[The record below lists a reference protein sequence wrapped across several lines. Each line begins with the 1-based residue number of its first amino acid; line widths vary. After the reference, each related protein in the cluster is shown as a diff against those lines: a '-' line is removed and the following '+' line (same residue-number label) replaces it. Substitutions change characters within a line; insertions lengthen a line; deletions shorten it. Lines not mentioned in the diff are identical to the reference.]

1 MTVPAVPAVPAVP
14 TVGLPG
20 ANRPNG
26 ASEAQA
32 AAHAMPAA
40 PTHEADSGEAG
51 AFDTH
56 MSTDAAEPAAGAVH
70 LHRAQEAG
78 GLDAMVTRVRK
89 ETAALDSRYEAAM
102 SQMEHPA
109 ALIDPS
115 DPMMTMVRLTDFTL
129 TTSVTM
135 QQYQFSMAMA
145 DASNGVTHSLLKN
158 NAE

>member
-1 MTVPAVPAVPAVP
+1 MTVPAVPAVPLSEVK
-14 TVGLPG
+14 GS
-20 ANRPNG
+20 NG
-26 ASEAQA
+26 VSAAQA

-40 PTHEADSGEAG
+40 PAKDAESAQAS
-51 AFDTH
+51 AFDAH
-56 MSTDAAEPAAGAVH
+56 MGAQTQATEPAPAGAVH
-70 LHRAQEAG
+70 MHRAHETHSI
-78 GLDAMVTRVRK
+78 DAMVTNMRK

>member
-1 MTVPAVPAVPAVP
+1 MTVPVVAPVQLSEVK
-14 TVGLPG
+14 G
-20 ANRPNG
+20 PNG
-26 ASEAQA
+26 ASAAQRA
-32 AAHAMPAA
+32 ANAMPAA
-40 PTHEADSGEAG
+40 PEHEPDPAQASAFDARMGAAAPEPTAAGSIHMHRAHEAS
-51 AFDTH
+51 
-56 MSTDAAEPAAGAVH
+56 
-70 LHRAQEAG
+70 
-78 GLDAMVTRVRK
+78 GLDAVITHVRK
-89 ETAALDSRYEAAM
+89 ETGALDSRYQAAM

-109 ALIDPS
+109 AMIDPS

>member
-1 MTVPAVPAVPAVP
+1 MTVPAVPAVGAVQRSEAEGP
-14 TVGLPG
+14 S
-20 ANRPNG
+20 G
-26 ASEAQA
+26 ASAA
-32 AAHAMPAA
+32 RMAAHAMPPA
-40 PTHEADSGEAG
+40 PEHEANPAQAS
-51 AFDTH
+51 AFDAQ
-56 MSTDAAEPAAGAVH
+56 MGAEPAEPAAAGSIH
-70 LHRAQEAG
+70 MHRPQETS
-78 GLDAMVTRVRK
+78 GLDAVITHVRT
-89 ETAALDSRYEAAM
+89 ETAALDARYQAAI
-102 SQMEHPA
+102 SQIEHPS

>member
-1 MTVPAVPAVPAVP
+1 MTVPAVPAVPASALSEVK
-14 TVGLPG
+14 G
-20 ANRPNG
+20 PNG
-26 ASEAQA
+26 ASAAQA

-40 PTHEADSGEAG
+40 PERAADSSQAS
-51 AFDTH
+51 AFDAH
-56 MSTDAAEPAAGAVH
+56 MRSDTAEPTAGAVH
-70 LHRAQEAG
+70 MHRAQETG

>member
-1 MTVPAVPAVPAVP
+1 MTVPAVAAVPAAALSEVK
-14 TVGLPG
+14 G
-20 ANRPNG
+20 PNG
-26 ASEAQA
+26 ASAAQA

-40 PTHEADSGEAG
+40 PDRAADSSQAS
-51 AFDTH
+51 AFDAQ
-56 MSTDAAEPAAGAVH
+56 MSADAAEPTAGAVH
-70 LHRAQEAG
+70 MHRAQETG

>member
-1 MTVPAVPAVPAVP
+1 MTVPAVAAVQ
-14 TVGLPG
+14 L
-20 ANRPNG
+20 
-26 ASEAQA
+26 SEAQGPGGANA
-32 AAHAMPAA
+32 AAQAAQAMPA
-40 PTHEADSGEAG
+40 PPRQEADSAQAS
-51 AFDTH
+51 AFDAHMSADPALSAPAGTIPMHSAQETHSLDAVVTH
-56 MSTDAAEPAAGAVH
+56 M
-70 LHRAQEAG
+70 
-78 GLDAMVTRVRK
+78 RK
-89 ETAALDSRYEAAM
+89 ETAALDARYQAAM

-129 TTSVTM
+129 STSVTM